1 MNTFI
6 WSVIAEKLRPL
17 KVRSISGLTCTLAS
31 TILLHSSR
39 AQTKEK
45 PSLPPL
51 ILVRTGI
58 RTQQLIFL
66 SLTLS
71 VESII
76 CFITGDQ
83 LVLF

>member
-6 WSVIAEKLRPL
+6 WSVIAEKQRPL

-58 RTQQLIFL
+58 RNSAAHFPQPHFVCVKHYLLHLLAT
-66 SLTLS
+66 S
-71 VESII
+71 
-76 CFITGDQ
+76 
-83 LVLF
+83 